1 MDASEKLMKSYRPL
15 HRKAGTDMEG
25 VMFGG
30 EPESQEKNPWTTVKK
45 EMFFS
50 DTERLKSRN
59 DAQLLYALGHAGRD
73 YSDI

>member
-1 MDASEKLMKSYRPL
+1 MPPKCWW
-15 HRKAGTDMEG
+15 KAGTSRTHDTDAEG

-30 EPESQEKNPWTTVKK
+30 EPESQEKNPWTTAEK

-73 YSDI
+73 YSEI